1 MSPSSNHYCC
11 YCCALHQRDSEQ
23 TLLWLLHTAN
33 VHQLLLITGARVAWR
48 NSAKCIGRIAWNT
61 LLVRDRRNVTDPDE
75 MMAECFEHQRLATS
89 DGSLKAVMTVFRPQK
104 PNERLGVRFWNVQ
117 LVC

>member
-1 MSPSSNHYCC
+1 
-11 YCCALHQRDSEQ
+11 
-23 TLLWLLHTAN
+23 
-33 VHQLLLITGARVAWR
+33 
-48 NSAKCIGRIAWNT
+48 
-61 LLVRDRRNVTDPDE
+61 

-117 LVC
+117 LVCVITYTNALTL